1 MKNKILF
8 VWDLHGTLEKG
19 NVNAVHKIINL
30 VLKNSRIDKKITL
43 QNAIEWYG
51 LSWLDYFR
59 LAFPEGNQQIWEGL
73 LKRLF
78 SLKEKG
84 WTVIKKHIKLR
95 DSAKEVLELIQ
106 KQGHHNIILSNTPPQ
121 HIRTFTDLL
130 KITQYFNGIIGVD
143 SYSGSGTKQ
152 KNQNTKSRALRD
164 YLKNKKYKKIILIGD
179 SEGDV
184 KAGKKCGAIT
194 YFFLAPEFKGYR
206 KNKEADYLI
215 SDLRDVLKEL
225 KA

>member
-19 NVNAVHKIINL
+19 NVRAVCELTNL
-30 VLKNSRIDKKITL
+30 VLKDCGIDKKITL
-43 QNAIEWYG
+43 QNAVDWYG
-51 LSWLDYFR
+51 LSWLDYFK
-59 LAFPEGNQQIWEGL
+59 LAVPEGNQQIWKGL
-73 LKRLF
+73 LKNLF

-84 WTVIKKHIKLR
+84 WAIIKKHMKPR
-95 DSAKEVLELIQ
+95 DFAAEVLETIQ

-121 HIRTFTDLL
+121 HIQTFTDLL
-130 KITQYFNGIIGVD
+130 KITRYFNDIIGVD
-143 SYSGSGTKQ
+143 SHLSSKVNK
-152 KNQNTKSRALRD
+152 KNQDKKSRVLRD
-164 YLKNKKYKKIILIGD
+164 FLKNKEYKKVVLIGD

-194 YFFLAPEFKGYR
+194 YLFVDPEFKKYR
-206 KNKEADYLI
+206 KNIETDYVI